1 MRCTRGEQFLAISQ
15 GTPIGDASS
24 GVSQPSMKLMC
35 RPCRHRSRV
44 TFSPAPCT
52 VKTGDVGA
60 VLQVY
65 SEDAVE
71 VEFVTASG
79 RTQALVTLATASIRP
94 VGSKDILAVRQ
105 LDAA

>member
-1 MRCTRGEQFLAISQ
+1 MPRAKVVLKI
-15 GTPIGDASS
+15 DM
-24 GVSQPSMKLMC
+24 PSHGL
-35 RPCRHRSRV
+35 
-44 TFSPAPCT
+44 
-52 VKTGDVGA
+52 KTSDVAA
-60 VLQVY
+60 VVQLY

-79 RTQALVTLATASIRP
+79 RTQALVMLETASTRP